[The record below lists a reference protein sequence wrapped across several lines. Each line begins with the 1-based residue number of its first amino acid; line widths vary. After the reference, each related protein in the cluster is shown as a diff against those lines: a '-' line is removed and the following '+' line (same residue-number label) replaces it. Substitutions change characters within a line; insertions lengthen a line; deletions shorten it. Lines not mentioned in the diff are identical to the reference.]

1 MQNCGLVAVA
11 VVIQFITD
19 IALAPLCDP
28 SDLML
33 VGAWSRDLLF
43 LVSSLDLAY
52 WLIPRSADIAHI
64 MVSDWRQV
72 KPRYPEPPYPLN
84 PQKPAAGTPNT

>member
-1 MQNCGLVAVA
+1 MQNRGLVAVA
-11 VVIQFITD
+11 VIIQFIIA
-19 IALAPLCDP
+19 IALAQLCEP

-43 LVSSLDLAY
+43 LVSSLDIAY
-52 WLIPRSADIAHI
+52 WLIPCSADIAHI

-72 KPRYPEPPYPLN
+72 NPIYPEPP
-84 PQKPAAGTPNT
+84 